1 MNTLAL
7 KIAARTFLKHR
18 SHTALNILG
27 LATGLAVCLLT
38 LLYIRDEWA
47 YDTHHEHA
55 PEVFRVINGNNART
69 PGAVA
74 VSLNEF
80 FPEVAAT
87 VRMRATRAIWLM
99 QHGDRA
105 FYEDEVYWTENSLF
119 DVFTIPLIKGSPE
132 TALLGNDKVVISE
145 SMARKYF
152 GDKDP
157 MGQILR
163 ADNTFSFTVTGVMAD
178 FPTHSHFKAGFFLSF
193 PYNELNFMN
202 TWFNATYYTYI
213 RLNDQHLAP
222 TLAVKIQSYVDNEI
236 KPANHQFI
244 QDYELTLQPLTSI
257 HLHSRLLN
265 ELDVNSSMAYLYTLV
280 TGVAFLLIIAIINYI
295 NFSLVHSA
303 ARAKETG
310 LMKVFGANRAGLIRQ
325 HLGGSLVIM
334 GLVLVLAV
342 LLVYMSLPVFNSIT
356 GKALIL
362 GLTEYVDVWLGLIC
376 IAAVVGGMSGGF
388 PALVLSGFSPVN
400 ALHNRINTT
409 FDYPFVKRVL
419 ITLQFSLSIMLII
432 SSGVVYSQL
441 RFMQNASQ
449 GYDKSNVVVVPL
461 ILAFF
466 GQGQDRRS
474 SGGFQEELL
483 RSPHIISV
491 SLSDYVP
498 GLAPGRGTIGEGM
511 VRRGDGNHIQSSR
524 SSRFVHVEYDYLETL
539 QMDLIRG
546 VFLKERGLLTVYDPT
561 VTLDVV
567 LNETAVQHLGWPSV
581 ESAIDQIVEVVYPWA
596 SSRFRIIG
604 VVRDTHFRSLYQPVE
619 PMLFSNGIGEHMTI
633 RIQSENTVGALSDL
647 NRTWQTHYPDIPLVY
662 SFLEDDMDRLYD
674 PERRL
679 GVLLGICA
687 LLAAILTFLGQIN
700 LVSLTIRQRTKDI
713 GIHRIMGASLTQLVR
728 LLSREFV
735 VMAGVANIV
744 AWPIAY
750 LIMVSW
756 LQDFAYRTSPPP
768 LLFFLVG
775 LVVLGIATTT
785 VGVYV
790 FKAARSNPVEA
801 LRYE

>member
-18 SHTALNILG
+18 SHTALNIFG

-38 LLYIRDEWA
+38 LLYIGDEWA

-105 FYEDEVYWTENSLF
+105 FYEDEAYWTENSLF

-145 SMARKYF
+145 SMAKKYF

-213 RLNDQHLAP
+213 KLNDLHLAP
-222 TLAVKIQSYVDNEI
+222 TLAVKLQSYVDNEI

-257 HLHSRLLN
+257 HLRSRLLN

-376 IAAVVGGMSGGF
+376 IAAIVGCVSGGF
-388 PALVLSGFSPVN
+388 PALVLSGFSPMN

-419 ITLQFSLSIMLII
+419 ITLQLSLSIMLII

-498 GLAPGRGTIGEGM
+498 GLAPGRGMIGEGL
-511 VRRGDGNHIQSSR
+511 VRRADGNYVQSSR
-524 SSRFVHVEYDYLETL
+524 SSRLVSAEHDYLETL
-539 QMDLIRG
+539 RMDLIRG
-546 VFLKERGLLTVYDPT
+546 SFLKEREPAPFVPGIV
-561 VTLDVV
+561 LDVV
-567 LNETAVQHLGWPSV
+567 LNETAVQHLGWSSS
-581 ESAIDQIVEVVYPWA
+581 EAAIDRIVEVAYPGVA
-596 SSRFRIIG
+596 AQYRIIG
-604 VVRDTHFRSLYQPVE
+604 VIRDTHFRSLYQPVE
-619 PMLFSNGIGEHMTI
+619 PMLFFNGIGEHMTI
-633 RIQSENTVGALSDL
+633 RIQRGNTASAVSDL

-662 SFLEDDMDRLYD
+662 SFLEDDVDRLYD

-744 AWPIAY
+744 AWPTAY

-785 VGVYV
+785 VGLHVLR
-790 FKAARSNPVEA
+790 ATRSNPVEA